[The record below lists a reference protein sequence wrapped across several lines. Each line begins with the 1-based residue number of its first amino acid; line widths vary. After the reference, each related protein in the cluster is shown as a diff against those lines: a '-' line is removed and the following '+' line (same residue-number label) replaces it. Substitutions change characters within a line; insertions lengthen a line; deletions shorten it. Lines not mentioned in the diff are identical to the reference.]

1 MTVQVHVYVNILLT
15 LDVAER
21 QMKENQ
27 SYEES
32 YNTTAVMSA
41 KTAAGRSTE
50 MALQTTNSK
59 DVSF

>member
-1 MTVQVHVYVNILLT
+1 
-15 LDVAER
+15 
-21 QMKENQ
+21 MKENQ

-32 YNTTAVMSA
+32 YNTTAVMWA
-41 KTAAGRSTE
+41 KTAGRSTE